1 MCNVVGRLHAGRA
14 TAALSVPDQRP
25 LEEKPMPKVVNL
37 TGTGRRRN
45 EVGPNEVY
53 IGRQTRNGEPR

>member
-1 MCNVVGRLHAGRA
+1 
-14 TAALSVPDQRP
+14 
-25 LEEKPMPKVVNL
+25 MPKVVNL